1 MRRSLTARIV
11 VPFLLLSGAA
21 YALIVWSA
29 ATAARRAVEE
39 RALQQAREI
48 SRLLAKSGFLLNAGM
63 LGHVKSAAD
72 ADIVD
77 VSYGAPRGST
87 LSREDT
93 ERVAKAADP
102 QRPFAEAGRYRVVA
116 MREGETS
123 LVFAWEAEK
132 LEAAKSAATRPLLML
147 SSGSFLCVLA
157 LGVLI
162 GRAMLRPVRAL
173 LAGAERVAAGDETR
187 DVLVTSGD
195 ELQRLAEAF
204 NRMQAAIR
212 RHREDERWAA
222 AGRVAAGVAHDLRN
236 PLTGVL
242 MMAQML
248 ERDEPDA
255 GKRETLGRIVADVK
269 RLDKSVADL
278 MAMAAP
284 AGAPRRD
291 PVDLAA
297 VARESA
303 EHFRAQAGHRGVV
316 LEARDE
322 GAPAFR
328 GDPSHVRRI
337 LDNLVANALDAT
349 PARGR
354 VSVVT
359 AARAGRAELRVE
371 DTGSGISEAVRAKLF
386 QAFTSDKPGG
396 TGLGLATVKRLVD
409 EMNGEIAVES
419 GAGGTVMRVL
429 FPV

>member
-132 LEAAKSAATRPLLML
+132 LAAAKSAATRPLLML
-147 SSGSFLCVLA
+147 ASGSFLCVLA

-162 GRAMLRPVRAL
+162 GRAMLRPVGAL

-212 RHREDERWAA
+212 RHREDARWAA

-255 GKRETLGRIVADVK
+255 GKRETLGRIVAEVK

-278 MAMAAP
+278 MAMAGP

-297 VARESA
+297 IARESA

-322 GAPAFR
+322 GAPAFS

-337 LDNLVANALDAT
+337 LDNLVANAIEAT

-354 VSVVT
+354 VNVVT
-359 AARAGRAELRVE
+359 AARSGRAELRVE

-386 QAFTSDKPGG
+386 EAFTSDKPGG

-409 EMNGEIAVES
+409 EMGGEITVES
-419 GAGGTVMRVL
+419 GGAGTVMRVL
-429 FPV
+429 F

>member
-1 MRRSLTARIV
+1 
-11 VPFLLLSGAA
+11 
-21 YALIVWSA
+21 
-29 ATAARRAVEE
+29 
-39 RALQQAREI
+39 
-48 SRLLAKSGFLLNAGM
+48 
-63 LGHVKSAAD
+63 
-72 ADIVD
+72 
-77 VSYGAPRGST
+77 
-87 LSREDT
+87 
-93 ERVAKAADP
+93 
-102 QRPFAEAGRYRVVA
+102 

-147 SSGSFLCVLA
+147 ASGSFLCVLA

-173 LAGAERVAAGDETR
+173 LAGAERVAVGDETR

-248 ERDEPDA
+248 EREEPDVR
-255 GKRETLGRIVADVK
+255 KRETLGRIVAEVK
-269 RLDKSVADL
+269 RLEKSVADL
-278 MAMAAP
+278 LAMVAP
-284 AGAPRRD
+284 PSPPRRE

-297 VARESA
+297 IARESV
-303 EHFRAQAGHRGVV
+303 EHFRAQAGHRGVA
-316 LEARDE
+316 LEPRDE
-322 GAPAFR
+322 AAPGFS

-337 LDNLVANALDAT
+337 LDNLLENALDAT
-349 PARGR
+349 PAKGR
-354 VSVVT
+354 VAVVT
-359 AARAGRAELRVE
+359 AVRGGRAELRVE
-371 DTGSGISEAVRAKLF
+371 DTGGGIPEAVRARLF
-386 QAFTSDKPGG
+386 EAFSSDKPGG

-409 EMNGEIAVES
+409 EMKGEIAVES
-419 GAGGTVMRVL
+419 GQAGTAVKVL
-429 FPV
+429 FPA